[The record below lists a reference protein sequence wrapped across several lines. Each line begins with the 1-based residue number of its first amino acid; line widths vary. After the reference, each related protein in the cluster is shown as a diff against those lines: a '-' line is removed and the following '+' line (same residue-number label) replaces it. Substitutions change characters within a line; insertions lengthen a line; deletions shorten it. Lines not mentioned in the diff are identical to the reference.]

1 MSNCDI
7 AGGISDFGVKVAI
20 GLASEGEMESERV
33 KRPDH
38 VGDADP
44 GVSSSF

>member
-7 AGGISDFGVKVAI
+7 AGGISDFSVKVAI

-33 KRPDH
+33 AETRPC
-38 VGDADP
+38 GRCRS
-44 GVSSSF
+44 GC